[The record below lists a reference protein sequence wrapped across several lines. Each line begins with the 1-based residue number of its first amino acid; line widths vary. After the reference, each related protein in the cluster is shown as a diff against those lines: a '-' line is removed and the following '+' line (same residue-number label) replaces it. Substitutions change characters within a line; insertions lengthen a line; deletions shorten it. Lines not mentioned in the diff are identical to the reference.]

1 MLLLSFYNICVFL
14 FSLDDESLSEPL
26 EETKASL
33 VERFK
38 KLFSHKYGKI

>member
-1 MLLLSFYNICVFL
+1 VVFFY

-33 VERFK
+33 VERCE
-38 KLFSHKYGKI
+38 KLFSDKYGKV